1 MRHRHEDQHGD
12 RQRHPGERH
21 LHPHDAARRDED
33 ALDDGLPAVLN
44 RKWGAIHDHES
55 GRHAQE
61 PDPLHKTV
69 REDSNWPGE

>member
-21 LHPHDAARRDED
+21 LRPHYAARRDED

-44 RKWGAIHDHES
+44 RKW
-55 GRHAQE
+55 E
-61 PDPLHKTV
+61 PSTITSPAGMRRSLI
-69 REDSNWPGE
+69 RCIRQ